1 MERPKYIVKV
11 VRQRLDLNENDNS
24 RDATI
29 GRMSNDE
36 IFEHLCEW
44 EGLIGYADKIKRW
57 VKDVYGITLSD
68 ADTMEQEMIRRLQ
81 KTFEKC
87 PFQRKR

>member
-1 MERPKYIVKV
+1 MERPKYIVKI
-11 VRQRLDLNENDNS
+11 VRQRLDLDENNDS

-44 EGLIGYADKIKRW
+44 EGLINYANKIKTW
-57 VKDVYGITLSD
+57 VKDVYGVELGEPSTI
-68 ADTMEQEMIRRLQ
+68 IRR
-81 KTFEKC
+81 
-87 PFQRKR
+87 